1 MNEIFRVTNLVSR
14 DNGSIRPSIL
24 ERDYTLQAA
33 YDILAAKYEAL
44 VKENEKMKKDIE
56 WYIEARQRW

>member
-44 VKENEKMKKDIE
+44 VKENEELLEKIE
-56 WYIEARQRW
+56 E